1 MMKEM
6 LTESTN
12 MIILTQ
18 ERCLMPSAY
27 NLICCTVGEITLIKV
42 MSANSPA
49 AHALDYYDRV
59 SCWYMVLDI
68 LTSMSGCCIFTEI

>member
-6 LTESTN
+6 LTEHTN

-27 NLICCTVGEITLIKV
+27 NLICCTVGELTLIKV
-42 MSANSPA
+42 ISVNTPA
-49 AHALDYYDRV
+49 VHALDYNDRV
-59 SCWYMVLDI
+59 SCWYMVLGI
-68 LTSMSGCCIFTEI
+68 PTSMIISCQ

>member
-6 LTESTN
+6 LTEHTN

-49 AHALDYYDRV
+49 VHALDYYDGV
-59 SCWYMVLDI
+59 SCWHVVLGI
-68 LTSMSGCCIFTEI
+68 PTSMSDCYIFTEI